1 MSINLVESIQK
12 TLGFPEL
19 QKIDPNTQQV
29 KESSSEGGGAN
40 LGQAAI
46 PAVLMGLYKY
56 GSTETG
62 AEQLLRGNKTTTWL
76 DEFFGD
82 QKNEVVE
89 KVSTYSNSP
98 GDQAR
103 GRMEQIADEAVRQ
116 IRENVPSNASFM
128 TMKTYVTD
136 QRNNILVYLPAELQ
150 MSTVVND
157 NTLDDRTNKM
167 EGPMSN
173 SMHFIEKIFS
183 GSSTEKYDRI
193 NEEDEQQ
200 KPSGSL

>member
-1 MSINLVESIQK
+1 
-12 TLGFPEL
+12 
-19 QKIDPNTQQV
+19 
-29 KESSSEGGGAN
+29 
-40 LGQAAI
+40 
-46 PAVLMGLYKY
+46 
-56 GSTETG
+56 
-62 AEQLLRGNKTTTWL
+62 
-76 DEFFGD
+76 
-82 QKNEVVE
+82 
-89 KVSTYSNSP
+89 
-98 GDQAR
+98 
-103 GRMEQIADEAVRQ
+103 
-116 IRENVPSNASFM
+116 M